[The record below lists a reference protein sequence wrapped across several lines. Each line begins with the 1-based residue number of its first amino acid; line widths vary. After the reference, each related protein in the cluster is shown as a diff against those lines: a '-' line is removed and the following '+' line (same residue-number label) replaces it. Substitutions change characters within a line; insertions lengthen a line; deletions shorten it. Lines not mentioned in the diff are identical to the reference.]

1 MLSGPNLRTNTLTL
15 AWFCAIFMIA
25 QQVAGKAVRDAL
37 FLSSF
42 SVTDLPKAVII
53 AAFFSLLAVFLMAR
67 LLYRYGPHRVIPVVF
82 GASAVLFA
90 AEWAIA
96 FTAPRVAAIALY
108 MHLAVFG
115 AILISGFWSLMNE
128 RFDPHTAKRNIAQ
141 IAAAATLGGVLG
153 GVLAERVSALLDVQ
167 TMLLVLGAMNLLCA
181 ASVVGIGAPERSAAP
196 PPVTRMRS
204 GLAILRSDSYLLRM
218 GVLIA
223 LVAAM
228 GALLDYALK
237 AAAAAQFTDKE
248 SLVAFFATFYASL
261 GVLTFIMQTA
271 FGQKMLQRF
280 GIGYTVATL
289 PAAVLVGGVV
299 GVVFAALWSVALA
312 RGSASVLTNS
322 FFRSGFELLYTPV
335 RPNRKRPTKT
345 IIDVA
350 FDRLGDMLGG
360 GLILLL
366 LGVLSDLPNEFVL
379 TLAAVVALGALL
391 LTRRLHRGYIDQLET
406 NLRKG
411 SVSLK
416 YDQVV
421 DATTQHILAEADVS
435 REREILTSQLQ
446 LRKEAKTAGTAKL
459 RDLYEREGG
468 ETRDGALSEA
478 GLARTLE
485 SEQCARVIA
494 HLTSGDPQHIRH
506 ALISD
511 AMDIRLV
518 SYAIPLL
525 ADDEVAEDVRTALRW
540 MAPRIIGQLTDALFD
555 PELALRA
562 RQRIPGVLEVS
573 HSTRCIDSLVR
584 GLGDEEFNVRYSCAR
599 TLSRMRSRSDEFQLP
614 RHVVFTTVRRELSVN
629 AEEWTARKLLG
640 DDTLAGE
647 TPKQSGETD
656 GLPMNTSLDH
666 VFTLLSLVMDRRA
679 VTLSLPAVFGTDPNL
694 RGTALEYLE
703 NVLPDDIRNG
713 LWPHLGS
720 PAPRKKRAT
729 RESRDIVEEL
739 ERSVRGP
746 SPQG

>member
-1 MLSGPNLRTNTLTL
+1 
-15 AWFCAIFMIA
+15 MIA

-42 SVTDLPKAVII
+42 SVTDLPKAVITS
-53 AAFFSLLAVFLMAR
+53 AFLSLLAVFLMAR
-67 LLYRYGPHRVIPVVF
+67 LLYRYGPHRVIPLVF
-82 GASAVLFA
+82 LASAVLFS
-90 AEWAIA
+90 AEWMLSSIA
-96 FTAPRVAAIALY
+96 PELAAIAIYL
-108 MHLAVFG
+108 HLAVFG

-167 TMLLVLGAMNLLCA
+167 TMLLILAVMNLMCA
-181 ASVVGIGAPERSAAP
+181 ASVVGIGAPDRSLAP

-204 GLAILRSDSYLLRM
+204 GLAIIRGDSYLLRM
-218 GVLIA
+218 GA
-223 LVAAM
+223 LVALVAVM

-237 AAAAAQFTDKE
+237 AAAAAQIEDKE

-261 GVLTFIMQTA
+261 GVLTFIMQSA

-289 PAAVLVGGVV
+289 PAAVLVGGVA
-299 GVVFAALWSVALA
+299 GAVVATLWGTALA
-312 RGSASVLTNS
+312 RGSASVLAHS

-366 LGVLSDLPNEFVL
+366 LALLTDLPNELVL
-379 TLAAVVALGALL
+379 LLASVMAIGALL
-391 LTRRLHRGYIDQLET
+391 LIRGLHKGYIQQLET

-416 YDQVV
+416 YDQIV

-435 REREILTSQLQ
+435 REREILASQLQ
-446 LRKEAKTAGTAKL
+446 LKKEAKTAGTTGL
-459 RDLYEREGG
+459 QDLYAHQGDDAG
-468 ETRDGALSEA
+468 DDTLAQTRST
-478 GLARTLE
+478 RTLE

-494 HLTSGDPQHIRH
+494 HLTSGDPQFVRH

-518 SYAIPLL
+518 AYAIPLL

-540 MAPRIIGQLTDALFD
+540 MVPRIVGQLTDALFD
-555 PELALRA
+555 PELPLRA

-573 HSTRCIDSLVR
+573 HSARSVDALVR
-584 GLGDEEFNVRYSCAR
+584 GLADEEFNVRYSCAR
-599 TLSRMRSRSDEFQLP
+599 TLSRMRSRSSELLLP
-614 RHVVFTTVRRELSVN
+614 RQIVFKSVRRELSVN
-629 AEEWTARKLLG
+629 TEVWNARKLSIE
-640 DDTLAGE
+640 DTLASE
-647 TPKQSGETD
+647 EAPKRAAESANIN
-656 GLPMNTSLDH
+656 LNTSLDH
-666 VFTLLSLVMDRRA
+666 VFTMLSLVMDRRA

-720 PAPRKKRAT
+720 PAPRKRTA
-729 RESRDIVEEL
+729 RESREIVEEL
-739 ERSVRGP
+739 ERRVGRS
-746 SPQG
+746 SPQS